1 MTWLR
6 EPLVHFLVLGA
17 ALFLLHGAVAA
28 PEREEDVIH
37 LTAGEIEQAALIFQ
51 KTFQRPPTETELE
64 GLIEDRIREEI
75 YYREALAMGLDKGDT
90 VVRRRLRQ
98 KVDFLFSDL
107 AGLAEPTDEQ
117 LAAYLAEHP
126 EAFRRPSR
134 VSFRHIYLDLD
145 QRGAAAHREA
155 ERLLALLRTTEVNV
169 DALGDRFLLPRNFES
184 VPEKEVT
191 KHFGARFTERLAEV
205 PVGPWV
211 GPVESGFGLHL
222 VQVGERVPG
231 EVPELAEIRPVVARE
246 WSAEHRERATARFY
260 AELRQRYTVNVERP
274 ESPLEIAEV
283 AP

>member
-1 MTWLR
+1 MKWLR

-17 ALFLLHGAVAA
+17 GLFLLHGAVAT
-28 PEREEDVIH
+28 PERGEDVVH
-37 LTAGEIEQAALIFQ
+37 VTAGEIEQAVLIFE
-51 KTFQRPPTETELE
+51 KTFQRQPTEAELE
-64 GLIEDRIREEI
+64 GLVEDRIREEI

-98 KVDFLFSDL
+98 KVEFLFSDL
-107 AGLAEPTDEQ
+107 AGLTEPTDEQ

-134 VSFRHIYLDLD
+134 VSFRHIYIDRD
-145 QRGAAAHREA
+145 QRGTAARGEA
-155 ERLLALLRTTEVNV
+155 ERLLALLRTQEVDV

-184 VPEKEVT
+184 VPEKDVT
-191 KHFGARFTERLAEV
+191 KHFGTRFAERLAEV

-231 EVPELAEIRPVVARE
+231 EVPELAEIRPIVVRD
-246 WSAEHRERATARFY
+246 WSEEHRARASARFY
-260 AELRQRYTVNVERP
+260 AGLRQRYTVSVERP